1 MARYTDKTIVVT
13 GASVGIG
20 RALCRA
26 LAPQRP
32 KLVLAARDEAKL
44 HEVAEE
50 CRELGAQA
58 LVAPTDVGEEPQCR
72 TLVERAVAHFGGIDV
87 LVNNAG
93 LSMWARFD
101 ELTDLSIYERIM
113 RVNYFGCVWLTH
125 AALSDL
131 KRSRGQIVVVGS
143 LLGFTGAPTRTG
155 YAASKHAVNGFFDSL
170 RIELMGSGV
179 DITMVAPDFVVTEIH
194 RRSVGKDGQPLGE
207 TPMQESKIMTAE
219 ECAGMIVRGMSARK
233 RLVIGSLRGKLG
245 RFVRLFAP
253 TVIDNVARRAIAR
266 GR

>member
-1 MARYTDKTIVVT
+1 MRYEGKTIVVT

-20 RALCRA
+20 RALCLA

-32 KLVLAARDEAKL
+32 NLVLASRDQAKL
-44 HEVAEE
+44 EEVEAL
-50 CRELGAQA
+50 CRGLGAQT
-58 LVAPTDVGEEPQCR
+58 LVVPTDVGVEADCR
-72 TLVERAVAHFGGIDV
+72 ALVERAVAHFGRLDV

-101 ELTDLSIYERIM
+101 ELQDLSIYERIM
-113 RVNYFGCVWLTH
+113 RVNYLGCVWLTH
-125 AALSDL
+125 AALPHL
-131 KRSRGQIVVVGS
+131 KRSRGQVVVIGS
-143 LLGFTGAPTRTG
+143 LLGLTGAPTRTG
-155 YAASKHAVNGFFDSL
+155 YAASKHALMGFYDSL
-170 RIELMGSGV
+170 RIELVGTGV

-194 RRSVGKDGQPLGE
+194 KRSEGADGRPLGD

-219 ECAGMIVRGMSARK
+219 ACADMILRGMEGRR

-245 RFVRLFAP
+245 RFVRIFAP
-253 TVIDNVARRAIAR
+253 GVIDRVALRAIQR

>member
-1 MARYTDKTIVVT
+1 MRYEGKTIVVT

-20 RALCRA
+20 KALCLA

-32 KLVLAARDEAKL
+32 NLVLASRDQAKL
-44 HEVAEE
+44 DEVAAL
-50 CRELGAQA
+50 CRGLGAQA
-58 LVAPTDVGEEPQCR
+58 LVVPTDVGVEAECR
-72 TLVERAVAHFGGIDV
+72 ALVERAVAHFGGLDV

-101 ELTDLSIYERIM
+101 ELQDLSIYERIM
-113 RVNYFGCVWLTH
+113 RVNYLGCVWLTH
-125 AALSDL
+125 AALPHL
-131 KRSRGQIVVVGS
+131 KRSRGQVVVIGS
-143 LLGFTGAPTRTG
+143 LLGLTGAPTRTG
-155 YAASKHAVNGFFDSL
+155 YSASKHALMGFYDSL
-170 RIELMGSGV
+170 RIELMGTGV

-194 RRSVGKDGQPLGE
+194 KRSEGADGRPLGD

-219 ECAGMIVRGMSARK
+219 ACAGMILRGMEGRR

-245 RFVRLFAP
+245 RFVRIFAP
-253 TVIDNVARRAIAR
+253 GVIDRVALRAIQR

>member
-1 MARYTDKTIVVT
+1 MSYEGRTVVVT

-26 LAPQRP
+26 LAAQRP

-44 HEVAEE
+44 EEVAAE
-50 CRELGAQA
+50 CRAMGAQT
-58 LVAPTDVGEEPQCR
+58 LVAPTDVSVEAECR
-72 TLVERAVAHFGGIDV
+72 GLVERAVGHFGGLDV

-113 RVNYFGCVWLTH
+113 RVNYLGCVWLTH
-125 AALSDL
+125 AALPHL
-131 KRSRGQIVVVGS
+131 KRSRGQVVVIGS
-143 LLGFTGAPTRTG
+143 LLGLTGGPTRTG
-155 YAASKHAVNGFFDSL
+155 YSASKHALMGFYDSL
-170 RIELMGSGV
+170 RIELMGTGV
-179 DITMVAPDFVVTEIH
+179 DITIVAPDFVVSEIH
-194 RRSVGKDGQPLGE
+194 KRSEGPDGKPLGE

-219 ECAGMIVRGMSARK
+219 ECAAMILRGMQGRK

-245 RFVRLFAP
+245 RVVRIFAP
-253 TVIDNVARRAIAR
+253 GLIDRVAKRAIER

>member
-1 MARYTDKTIVVT
+1 MSYEGRTIVVT

-26 LAPQRP
+26 LAPRRP
-32 KLVLAARDEAKL
+32 KLVLAARDETNL
-44 HEVAEE
+44 QEVAGE
-50 CRELGAQA
+50 CRALGAEA
-58 LVAPTDVGEEPQCR
+58 LVVPTDVGVEAQCR
-72 TLVERAVAHFGGIDV
+72 ALVERAVAHFGALDV

-113 RVNYFGCVWLTH
+113 RVNYLGCVWLTH
-125 AALSDL
+125 AALPHL
-131 KRSRGQIVVVGS
+131 KRSRGQIVVIGS
-143 LLGFTGAPTRTG
+143 LLGLTGGPTRTG
-155 YAASKHAVNGFFDSL
+155 YSASKHALMGFYDSL
-170 RIELMGSGV
+170 RIELMGTGV
-179 DITMVAPDFVVTEIH
+179 DITMVAPDFVVSEIH
-194 RRSVGKDGQPLGE
+194 RRSEGPDGRPLGE

-219 ECAGMIVRGMSARK
+219 ACAAMILGGMQRRK

-245 RFVRLFAP
+245 RVVRIFAP
-253 TVIDNVARRAIAR
+253 GLIDRVAKRAIER

>member
-1 MARYTDKTIVVT
+1 MSYEGRTIVVT

-20 RALCRA
+20 RALCRT

-44 HEVAEE
+44 EEVAAE
-50 CRELGAQA
+50 CRALGAQA
-58 LVAPTDVGEEPQCR
+58 LVVPTDVGEEPQCR
-72 TLVERAVAHFGGIDV
+72 ALIERAAAHFGGLDV

-113 RVNYFGCVWLTH
+113 RVNYLGCVWLTH
-125 AALSDL
+125 EALPHL
-131 KRSRGQIVVVGS
+131 KRSRGQVVVIGS
-143 LLGFTGAPTRTG
+143 LLGLTGGPTRTG
-155 YAASKHAVNGFFDSL
+155 YSASKHALMGFYDSL
-170 RIELMGSGV
+170 RIELLGTGV
-179 DITMVAPDFVVTEIH
+179 DITMVAPDFVVSEIH
-194 RRSVGKDGQPLGE
+194 RRSEGPDGRPLGE
-207 TPMQESKIMTAE
+207 TPMQEAKIMTAE
-219 ECAGMIVRGMSARK
+219 ACAAMILRGMEKRK

-245 RFVRLFAP
+245 RIVRIFAP
-253 TVIDNVARRAIAR
+253 GLIDQVSKRAIER

>member
-1 MARYTDKTIVVT
+1 MSYEGRTVVVT

-26 LAPQRP
+26 LAAQRP

-44 HEVAEE
+44 EEVAAE
-50 CRELGAQA
+50 CRAMGAQT
-58 LVAPTDVGEEPQCR
+58 LVVPTDVGVEAECR
-72 TLVERAVAHFGGIDV
+72 GLVERAVGHFGGLDV

-113 RVNYFGCVWLTH
+113 RVNYLGCVWLTH
-125 AALSDL
+125 AALPHL
-131 KRSRGQIVVVGS
+131 KRSRGQVVVIGS
-143 LLGFTGAPTRTG
+143 LLGLTGGPTRTG
-155 YAASKHAVNGFFDSL
+155 YSASKHALMGFYDSL
-170 RIELMGSGV
+170 RIELMGTGV
-179 DITMVAPDFVVTEIH
+179 DITIVAPDFVVSEIH
-194 RRSVGKDGQPLGE
+194 KRSEGPDGKPLGE
-207 TPMQESKIMTAE
+207 TPMQEAKIMTAE
-219 ECAGMIVRGMSARK
+219 ECAAMILRGMQGRK

-245 RFVRLFAP
+245 RVVRIFAP
-253 TVIDNVARRAIAR
+253 GLIDRVAKRAIER

>member
-1 MARYTDKTIVVT
+1 MSYEGRTIVVT

-26 LAPQRP
+26 LAPRRP
-32 KLVLAARDEAKL
+32 KLVLAARDETNL
-44 HEVAEE
+44 QEVAGE
-50 CRELGAQA
+50 CRALGAEA
-58 LVAPTDVGEEPQCR
+58 LVVPTDVGVEAQCR
-72 TLVERAVAHFGGIDV
+72 ALVERAVAHFGALDV

-113 RVNYFGCVWLTH
+113 RVNYLGCVWLTH
-125 AALSDL
+125 AALPHL
-131 KRSRGQIVVVGS
+131 KRSRGQIVVIGS
-143 LLGFTGAPTRTG
+143 LLGLTGGPTRTG
-155 YAASKHAVNGFFDSL
+155 YSASKHALMGFYDSL
-170 RIELMGSGV
+170 RIELMGTGV
-179 DITMVAPDFVVTEIH
+179 DITMIAPDFVVSEIH
-194 RRSVGKDGQPLGE
+194 RRSEGPDGRPLGE

-219 ECAGMIVRGMSARK
+219 ACAAMILGGMQGRK

-245 RFVRLFAP
+245 RVVRIFAP
-253 TVIDNVARRAIAR
+253 GLIDRVAKRAIER

>member
-1 MARYTDKTIVVT
+1 MGYEGRTIVVT

-32 KLVLAARDEAKL
+32 RLVLAARDEARL
-44 HEVAEE
+44 EEVASE
-50 CRELGAQA
+50 CRALGAET
-58 LVAPTDVGEEPQCR
+58 LVVPTDVGVEAQCR
-72 TLVERAVAHFGGIDV
+72 ALVERAVAHFGSLDV

-101 ELTDLSIYERIM
+101 ELTDLSIYERII
-113 RVNYFGCVWLTH
+113 RVNFLGCVWLTH
-125 AALSDL
+125 EALPHL
-131 KRSRGQIVVVGS
+131 KRSRGQIVVIGS
-143 LLGFTGAPTRTG
+143 LLGLTGGPTRTG
-155 YAASKHAVNGFFDSL
+155 YSASKHALMGFYDSL

-179 DITMVAPDFVVTEIH
+179 DITMVAPDFVVSEIH
-194 RRSVGKDGQPLGE
+194 KRSVGPDGQPLGE

-219 ECAGMIVRGMSARK
+219 ACADMILRGMRARK

-245 RFVRLFAP
+245 RIVRIFAP
-253 TVIDNVARRAIAR
+253 GLIDQVAKRAIER

>member
-1 MARYTDKTIVVT
+1 MSYEGRTIVVT

-26 LAPQRP
+26 LAPQKPR
-32 KLVLAARDEAKL
+32 LVLASRDETKL
-44 HEVAEE
+44 EETAAE
-50 CRELGAQA
+50 CRALGAQT
-58 LVAPTDVGEEPQCR
+58 LVVPTDVGAEAQCR
-72 TLVERAVAHFGGIDV
+72 ALIERAVGQYGGLDV

-93 LSMWARFD
+93 VSMWARFD

-113 RVNYFGCVWLTH
+113 RVNYLGCVWLTH
-125 AALSDL
+125 AALLHL
-131 KRSRGQIVVVGS
+131 KRTRGQVVVIGS
-143 LLGFTGAPTRTG
+143 LLGLTGAPTRTG
-155 YAASKHAVNGFFDSL
+155 YSASKHAIMGFYDPL
-170 RIELMGSGV
+170 RIELMGTGV

-194 RRSVGKDGQPLGE
+194 KRSEGADGQPLGD

-219 ECAGMIVRGMSARK
+219 ECAAMILRGMTARK

-245 RFVRLFAP
+245 RFVRIFAP
-253 TVIDNVARRAIAR
+253 GVIDRVAARAIQR

>member
-1 MARYTDKTIVVT
+1 MSYEGKTIVVT

-20 RALCRA
+20 RALCLA

-32 KLVLAARDEAKL
+32 RLVLASRDGGKL
-44 HEVAEE
+44 EEVAAE
-50 CRELGAQA
+50 CRALGAQA
-58 LVAPTDVGEEPQCR
+58 LVVPTDVGVELECR
-72 TLVERAVAHFGGIDV
+72 ALVERTVAEWGGVDV

-113 RVNYFGCVWLTH
+113 RINYLGCVWLTH
-125 AALSDL
+125 AALPHL
-131 KRSRGQIVVVGS
+131 KRSRGQVVVIGS
-143 LLGFTGAPTRTG
+143 LLGLTGAPTRTG
-155 YAASKHAVNGFFDSL
+155 YSASKHALMGFYDSL
-170 RIELMGSGV
+170 RIELMGTGV

-194 RRSVGKDGQPLGE
+194 KRSEGADGRPLGD

-219 ECAGMIVRGMSARK
+219 ACAAMILRGMESRR

-245 RFVRLFAP
+245 RFVRIFAP
-253 TVIDNVARRAIAR
+253 GVIDRVAQRAIAR

>member
-1 MARYTDKTIVVT
+1 VARYTDKTIVVT

-20 RALCRA
+20 RALCLA

-32 KLVLAARDEAKL
+32 RLVLAARDEARL

-50 CRELGAQA
+50 CRRLGAQA
-58 LVAPTDVGEEPQCR
+58 LVAPTDVGEQDQCR
-72 TLVERAVAHFGGIDV
+72 TLIERAVAHFGGLDV

-113 RVNYFGCVWLTH
+113 RVNYFGCLWLTH
-125 AALSDL
+125 AALPDL

-155 YAASKHAVNGFFDSL
+155 YSASKHAVNGFFDSL

-194 RRSVGKDGQPLGE
+194 KRSVGKDGAPLGE

-219 ECAGMIVRGMSARK
+219 QCASMIVRGMSARR

-253 TVIDNVARRAIAR
+253 TLIDNVARRAIAR

>member
-1 MARYTDKTIVVT
+1 MSYEGRTIVVT

-26 LAPQRP
+26 LAPERP
-32 KLVLAARDEAKL
+32 RLVLAARDEAKL
-44 HEVAEE
+44 EETAAE
-50 CRELGAQA
+50 CRALGAEA
-58 LVAPTDVGEEPQCR
+58 LVVPTDVGVEGQCR
-72 TLVERAVAHFGGIDV
+72 TLVDRAAAQFGGLDV

-113 RVNYFGCVWLTH
+113 RVNYLGCVWLTH
-125 AALSDL
+125 AALPHL
-131 KRSRGQIVVVGS
+131 KRSRGQIVVIGS
-143 LLGFTGAPTRTG
+143 LLGLTGGPTRTG
-155 YAASKHAVNGFFDSL
+155 YSASKHALMGFYDSL
-170 RIELMGSGV
+170 RIELMGTGV
-179 DITMVAPDFVVTEIH
+179 DITMVAPDFVVSEIH
-194 RRSVGKDGQPLGE
+194 RRSEGPDGKPLGE

-219 ECAGMIVRGMSARK
+219 ECAAMILRGMQGRK

-245 RFVRLFAP
+245 RIVRIFAP
-253 TVIDNVARRAIAR
+253 GLIDQVAKRAIER